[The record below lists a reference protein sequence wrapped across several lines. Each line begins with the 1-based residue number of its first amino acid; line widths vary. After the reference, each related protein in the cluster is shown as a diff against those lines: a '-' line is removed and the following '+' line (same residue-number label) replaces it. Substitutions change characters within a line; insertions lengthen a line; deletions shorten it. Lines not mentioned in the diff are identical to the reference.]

1 MQGHTVVIHQADE
14 IQEYF
19 YDLFN
24 HRFTCIKN
32 QSSTSFYA
40 NVAVGPNIRPTRVS
54 PQFNCVM
61 IVSSSELPKMEKP
74 FLNRFEK
81 YALSHDV
88 LFKEVLFS
96 CPKST
101 ESLLKYA
108 KSNVR

>member
-1 MQGHTVVIHQADE
+1 MQGHTVLIHQADE

-24 HRFTCIKN
+24 QRFTCIKN
-32 QSSTSFYA
+32 QSTTSFYA
-40 NVAVGPNIRPTRVS
+40 SVAVGPNVRPTRVS
-54 PQFNCVM
+54 PQFDCVM

-81 YALSHDV
+81 YALTH
-88 LFKEVLFS
+88 EVLFREVLSS
-96 CPKST
+96 CPNSI

-108 KSNVR
+108 KSNVS

>member
-1 MQGHTVVIHQADE
+1 MQGHTVLIHQADE

-24 HRFTCIKN
+24 QRFTCIKN
-32 QSSTSFYA
+32 QSNTSFYA
-40 NVAVGPNIRPTRVS
+40 NVAVGPNVRPTRVS

-61 IVSSSELPKMEKP
+61 IISSSELPKVEKP

-88 LFKEVLFS
+88 LFREVLS
-96 CPKST
+96 SRPKSI

-108 KSNVR
+108 KSNVS

>member
-1 MQGHTVVIHQADE
+1 MLIHQADE

-32 QSSTSFYA
+32 QSRTSFYA
-40 NVAVGPNIRPTRVS
+40 NVAVGANIRPTRVS

-61 IVSSSELPKMEKP
+61 IVSSSELLKMEKP

-81 YALSHDV
+81 YTLSHDV
-88 LFKEVLFS
+88 LFKEVLSS

-108 KSNVR
+108 KTNVS